1 MSNEIN
7 EPINE
12 QIEDIEK
19 KAEIEKSE
27 TNTTETT
34 SHKCA
39 FCFPKFS
46 EKEKRQL
53 VKHGMVASLAITA
66 LSGFLPI
73 KYSRKVHTVAGL
85 SFLGLC
91 AMHTIQ
97 NTPKKKK

>member
-1 MSNEIN
+1 MSSELNETN
-7 EPINE
+7 CELTENTE
-12 QIEDIEK
+12 QIIDTKTIETK
-19 KAEIEKSE
+19 
-27 TNTTETT
+27 TTETT

-53 VKHGMVASLAITA
+53 VKHGMVASLAITT
-66 LSGFLPI
+66 LSGFLPM
-73 KYSRKVHTVAGL
+73 KYSKKIHTIAGL